1 MSEHPAP
8 VSRVASGDAVVPR
21 LISLREVMRL
31 TSLGRSTLYDLIRVQ
46 RFPAPLRVTE
56 RRSAWVQSEIVSW
69 IQDRIRNR
77 DAAPPANLNC

>member
-8 VSRVASGDAVVPR
+8 VSRVAPSDAVVPR

-46 RFPAPLRVTE
+46 RFPPPTGVTQ
-56 RRSAWVQSEIVSW
+56 RRRAWVQSEIVSW

-77 DAAPPANLNC
+77 DAASPTNLNS